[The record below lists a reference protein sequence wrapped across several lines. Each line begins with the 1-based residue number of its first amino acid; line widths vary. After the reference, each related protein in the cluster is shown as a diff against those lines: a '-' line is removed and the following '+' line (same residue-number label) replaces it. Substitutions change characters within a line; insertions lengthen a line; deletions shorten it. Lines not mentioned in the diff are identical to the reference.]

1 MREKAVKTAKYLI
14 SGLAVLLV
22 SLAVWF
28 VAPMLVVADVAP
40 FESVWVRLSII
51 AVLWLVFLGFLGW
64 RYYKHRKAEAALQA
78 AMVVAEEEVSDDSQQ
93 LSERM
98 GEALSTLRKTF
109 SGRNFLYELPWYIII
124 GPPGTGK
131 TTALVNSGLKFPL
144 TTEGGKA
151 AVAGAGGTRYC
162 DWWFSEDAVLIDTA
176 GRYTTQDS
184 DEKADRKSWLSF
196 LSLLKANRSK
206 QPINGVIITASLEDI
221 MTLKPDELAAHAA
234 AIRKRLLELNAELK
248 VDFPVYALFTKADL
262 IAGFNEYFG
271 SFPEDRRRQVWG
283 ATFQTEDRKKN
294 FVDRVPGEIDDLVMR
309 LTEET
314 ADHLQ
319 SEPDPMARILAFGFP
334 AQVAA
339 LRDPVSQFLSAI
351 FEPTR
356 YHSSAQL
363 RGFYFSSGTQEG
375 TPIDQMLGA
384 MESNFGAR
392 AGSMM
397 SGKGRSY
404 FIHDLLTK
412 VIFRE
417 AGWVSRDMGAVRRAA
432 SLRYGAMAAMA
443 VVAVALS
450 SVWLLSYVQ
459 NRKLVTGADAA
470 IAEYRA
476 IGGLALNAEPVGDT
490 DLDKVV
496 DLLHK
501 LRNMETG
508 YANRDV
514 SAPWSEG
521 FGLSQRARVSSASEE
536 TYRQALERVLRSRLI
551 LRLERQIEANINDPL
566 VVYEALK
573 VYLMLGGKAPKADN
587 DLIVTWM
594 RDDWSKNLYPGA
606 GNKPI
611 RDELEQHLQAMLV
624 LDDAHDP
631 AVELNGTMVQAA
643 QRTLTRMSLADR
655 AYTLIRSAGLTE
667 PLEPW
672 NLVARGGPETDTVF
686 ETVDG
691 TPLENVQISGLFTY
705 AGFNDYFLEQLGAV
719 ADKLLAEQWVLGDLA
734 QQEGI
739 ESQFSRLGPELLE
752 RYRRDFIA
760 EWDRALDS
768 FRLKRLSADK
778 PKYVALQV
786 ASGPLSPIRAVFESI
801 AKETKLTEEREAAP
815 AEDPAAQMGD
825 VAERAKKLAIQRIQN
840 RATGWS
846 RIGIDAALAKSQARM
861 GSNSGPPTIP
871 GANIE
876 AYFRPYHQL
885 VDGEPGRK
893 AIDMLVANLNE
904 ISQSLILADN
914 PSQTQRAMAN
924 LPIQIASLKSNVSR
938 LPPPLA
944 RMMQSAVSDFEGDA
958 AGSTITQLNQE
969 MNSIVTRAC
978 QEVISNRY
986 PFARDSNRD
995 VPMAEFTKLFA
1006 PGGVIDRF
1014 FSEKLSPLVD
1024 MAPDGWDWKQGD
1036 RVGQDLSKATL
1047 REFQRAAAIRDAF
1060 FPAGAPM
1067 LALQMVVKPQT
1078 LSGNADFA
1086 LLEVN
1091 GTVIQSQ
1098 QVGNAPVNLTW
1109 PGAGAGSASISI
1121 FPELPGRTS
1130 SITATGPWAFL
1141 RLLTMGSVSKGGD
1154 GIGAR
1159 FVIGGREV
1167 SYRIELGQ
1175 VTNPFLLPALTEF
1188 KCPAGL

>member
-1 MREKAVKTAKYLI
+1 MRDKALKIAIYGF
-14 SGLAVLLV
+14 SALAVVLV
-22 SLAVWF
+22 SLVVWF
-28 VAPMLVVADVAP
+28 VAPMLVIADIAP
-40 FESVWVRLSII
+40 FDSALVRLSII
-51 AVLWLVFLGFLGW
+51 LVLWLVFLGILFW
-64 RYYKHRKAEAALQA
+64 RYRRHRKAERALEAA
-78 AMVVAEEEVSDDSQQ
+78 VVAQDSVTDDSEQ

-98 GEALSTLRKTF
+98 TEALTTLRKTF
-109 SGRNFLYELPWYIII
+109 PGRNFLYELPWYVII

-144 TTEGGKA
+144 STEGGKA
-151 AVAGAGGTRYC
+151 AIAGAGGTRYC
-162 DWWFSEDAVLIDTA
+162 DWWFAEDAVLIDTA

-184 DEKADRKSWLSF
+184 DEKSDRKSWLSF
-196 LSLLKANRSK
+196 LSLLKAQRPK
-206 QPINGVIITASLEDI
+206 QPINGVIIAISLEDI
-221 MTLKPDELAAHAA
+221 MTLKPEELNAHAA

-294 FVDRVPGEIDDLVMR
+294 FVERVPGEIDDLVMR

-314 ADHLQ
+314 AEHLQ

-334 AQVAA
+334 AQIAA
-339 LRDPVSQFLSAI
+339 LREPVSQFLSAI

-363 RGFYFSSGTQEG
+363 RGFYFSSGTQQG

-384 MESNFGAR
+384 METSFGA
-392 AGSMM
+392 AGTGFM
-397 SGKGRSY
+397 SGKGKSY

-412 VIFRE
+412 VIFPE
-417 AGWVSRDMGAVRRAA
+417 AGWVSRDLGAIRRAA
-432 SLRYGAMAAMA
+432 TLRYGAIAAMTLIT
-443 VVAVALS
+443 VALS
-450 SVWLLSYVQ
+450 SLWLWSYMQ
-459 NRKLVTGADAA
+459 NRQLVASANAA
-470 IAEYRA
+470 VAEYRT
-476 IGGLALNAEPVGDT
+476 IGGLALNAEPVADT

-501 LRNMETG
+501 LRYMETG

-514 SAPWSEG
+514 AAPWSEG
-521 FGLSQRARVSSASEE
+521 FGLSQRARLSSAGEE
-536 TYRQALERVLRSRLI
+536 AYRQALERVLRSRLI
-551 LRLERQIEANINDPL
+551 LRLEKQIETNINDPL
-566 VVYEALK
+566 VIYEALK
-573 VYLMLGGKAPKADN
+573 VYLMLGGKAPKTDD

-594 RDDWSKNLYPGA
+594 RDDWVNNLYPGA
-606 GNKPI
+606 GNKPV
-611 RDELEQHLQAMLV
+611 RDELEQHLLAMLALGKV
-624 LDDAHDP
+624 HNP
-631 AVELNGTMVQAA
+631 EIELNGTLVQAA
-643 QRTLTRMSLADR
+643 QKTLTRMSLADR
-655 AYTLIRSAGLTE
+655 AYTLIKTAGLTE

-672 NLVARGGPETDTVF
+672 SLDARGGAETDAVF
-686 ETVDG
+686 ETLDG
-691 TPLENVQISGLFTY
+691 KPLESIEVSGLFTY
-705 AGFNDYFLEQLGAV
+705 AGFHDYFLEQLGIV
-719 ADKLLAEQWVLGDLA
+719 ADKMLAEQWVLGEFA
-734 QQEGI
+734 QQEAV
-739 ESQFSRLGPELLE
+739 ESQFSKLGPELLE

-760 EWDRALDS
+760 AWDGALGS
-768 FRLKRLSADK
+768 FRLKRMSADK
-778 PKYVALQV
+778 PDYVALQI

-801 AKETKLTEEREAAP
+801 AAETKLTQERAPPPATDNGDAALGEI
-815 AEDPAAQMGD
+815 AEQ
-825 VAERAKKLAIQRIQN
+825 AKKLALQRVQS
-840 RATGWS
+840 RASGWS
-846 RIGIDAALAKSQARM
+846 RIGIDAALTKSQNRM
-861 GSNSGPPTIP
+861 GSAGGAPVVP

-885 VDGEPGRK
+885 VEGEPGRK
-893 AIDMLVANLNE
+893 AIDLLIANLNE
-904 ISQSLILADN
+904 ITQSLILANN

-924 LPIQIASLKSNVSR
+924 LPMQIASLKSNVSR

-958 AGSTITQLNQE
+958 AGSTIDQLNQE
-969 MNSIVTRAC
+969 MNSLVTRAC
-978 QEVISNRY
+978 QSVIANRY

-995 VPMAEFTKLFA
+995 VPLAEFTKLFG
-1006 PGGVIDRF
+1006 PGGVIDKF

-1024 MAPDGWDWKQGD
+1024 MAPGGWDWKQGE

-1047 REFQRAAAIRDAF
+1047 REFQRAAEIRDAF
-1060 FPAGAPM
+1060 FPAGSPM

-1109 PGAGAGSASISI
+1109 PGTGAGSASISI
-1121 FPELPGRTS
+1121 FPEMAGRTS
-1130 SITATGPWAFL
+1130 NIAASGPWALL
-1141 RLLTMGSVSKGGD
+1141 RLLTMGSVSAGGD
-1154 GIGAR
+1154 GLGAR

-1175 VTNPFLLPALTEF
+1175 VSNPFLLPALSEF

>member
-1 MREKAVKTAKYLI
+1 MKLATYGI
-14 SGLAVLLV
+14 SALAIVLV
-22 SLAVWF
+22 SLVVWF
-28 VAPMLVVADVAP
+28 IGPMVVIGEFAP
-40 FESVWVRLSII
+40 FDSVWVRLSVILMVWAI
-51 AVLWLVFLGFLGW
+51 FLGILLY
-64 RYYKHRKAEAALQA
+64 RYRQHRKAERALEVAVAAPDSA
-78 AMVVAEEEVSDDSQQ
+78 ADDSEQ

-98 GEALSTLRKTF
+98 SEALATLRKTF
-109 SGRNFLYELPWYIII
+109 PGRNFLYEMPWYVII

-144 TTEGGKA
+144 STEGGKA
-151 AVAGAGGTRYC
+151 AIAGAGGTRYC
-162 DWWFSEDAVLIDTA
+162 DWWFAEEAVLIDTA

-184 DEKADRKSWLSF
+184 DEKSDRKSWLSF
-196 LSLLKANRSK
+196 LSLLKSQRPK
-206 QPINGVIITASLEDI
+206 QPINGVIIAVSLEDI
-221 MTLKPDELAAHAA
+221 MTLKPEELNAHAA
-234 AIRKRLLELNAELK
+234 AIRKRLLELNGELK

-283 ATFQTEDRKKN
+283 ATFQTEERKKN
-294 FVDRVPGEIDDLVMR
+294 FVDRVPAEIDDLVMR

-334 AQVAA
+334 AQIAA
-339 LRDPVSQFLSAI
+339 LREPVSQFLSAI

-363 RGFYFSSGTQEG
+363 RGFYLSSGTQQG

-384 MESNFGAR
+384 MEASFGTADT
-392 AGSMM
+392 GFM
-397 SGKGRSY
+397 SGKGKSY

-412 VIFRE
+412 VIFPE
-417 AGWVSRDMGAVRRAA
+417 AGWVSRDLGAVRRAA
-432 SLRYGAMAAMA
+432 SLRYGAIAAMA

-450 SVWLLSYVQ
+450 SLWLWSYMQ
-459 NRKLVTGADAA
+459 NRQLVESANAT
-470 IAEYRA
+470 IAEYRV
-476 IGGLALNAEPVGDT
+476 IGGPALNAEPVADT

-508 YANRDV
+508 YGNRGAPV
-514 SAPWSEG
+514 SWSEG
-521 FGLSQRARVSSASEE
+521 FGLGQRDRLSSASEE
-536 TYRQALERVLRSRLI
+536 AYRQALERVLRSRLI

-573 VYLMLGGKAPKADN
+573 VYLMLGGKAPKIDD

-594 RDDWSKNLYPGA
+594 RDDWGNNLYTSA
-606 GNKPI
+606 GNKPV
-611 RDELEQHLQAMLV
+611 RDELEQHLLAMLA
-624 LDDAHDP
+624 LDDAHNP
-631 AVELNGTMVQAA
+631 AIELNGTLVQAA
-643 QRTLTRMSLADR
+643 QKTLTRMSLADR
-655 AYTLIRSAGLTE
+655 AYTLIKTTGLTE

-672 NLVARGGPETDTVF
+672 SLGARGGPESDAIF
-686 ETVDG
+686 ETLDG
-691 TPLENVQISGLFTY
+691 KPLESVQVPGLFTY
-705 AGFNDYFLEQLGAV
+705 TGFHDYFLEQLGIV
-719 ADKLLAEQWVLGDLA
+719 ADKLLAEQWVLGEFA
-734 QQEGI
+734 QQEAV

-760 EWDRALDS
+760 AWDTALGS
-768 FRLKRLSADK
+768 FRLKRMSADK
-778 PKYVALQV
+778 PEYVALQI
-786 ASGPLSPIRAVFESI
+786 ASGPLSPIRAVFDSI
-801 AKETKLTEEREAAP
+801 GQETRLTQERAAVPP
-815 AEDPAAQMGD
+815 AEDGDAALGE
-825 VAERAKKLAIQRIQN
+825 VAERAKKLALQRIQS
-840 RATGWS
+840 RASGWS
-846 RIGIDAALAKSQARM
+846 RIGIDAALTKSQNRM
-861 GSNSGPPTIP
+861 GTNASALTVP
-871 GANIE
+871 GAGIE

-885 VDGEPGRK
+885 VDGEQGRK
-893 AIDMLVANLNE
+893 AIDLLIANLNE
-904 ISQSLILADN
+904 ITQSLILANN

-958 AGSTITQLNQE
+958 AGSTVDQLNHE
-969 MNSIVTRAC
+969 MNSLVTRAC
-978 QEVISNRY
+978 QSVIANRY
-986 PFARDSNRD
+986 PFSRESNRD
-995 VPMAEFTKLFA
+995 VPLAEFTKLFG
-1006 PGGVIDRF
+1006 PNGVIDKF
-1014 FSEKLSPLVD
+1014 FSEKLSLLVE
-1024 MAPDGWDWKQGD
+1024 MSPGGWDWKQGD
-1036 RVGQDLSKATL
+1036 RIGQELSKATL
-1047 REFQRAAAIRDAF
+1047 REFQRAAEIRDAF
-1060 FPAGAPM
+1060 FPAGSPM

-1109 PGAGAGSASISI
+1109 PGTGGGSASISI
-1121 FPELPGRTS
+1121 FPEMPGRTS
-1130 SITATGPWAFL
+1130 NIAANGPWAFL
-1141 RLLTMGSVSKGGD
+1141 RLLTMGSVSAGSD

-1175 VTNPFLLPALTEF
+1175 VSNPFLLPALNEF